1 MKQPSGSCSTW
12 DVGNYGS
19 HQQPLDC
26 RKYKSRRRVHI
37 CNSPF
42 LSFAQ
47 RACIVIQLDTTYVDN
62 FLLRHTLC
70 MQTSNVTARL
80 SGNTDWSEY
89 SLVMCDN
96 ELEYW

>member
-1 MKQPSGSCSTW
+1 MKQPWGSCSTW

-19 HQQPLDC
+19 HQQPLEHNTYKC
-26 RKYKSRRRVHI
+26 RYEVHI

-47 RACIVIQLDTTYVDN
+47 TVCIVIQLDTIYADG
-62 FLLRHTLC
+62 FLLTSTLC
-70 MQTSNVTARL
+70 VPTANVTARL
-80 SGNTDWSEY
+80 SGKH